1 MGVVQYL
8 RSIREGAGIAGRLEA
23 EEKENRRLRDVQL
36 SMSKDILSLSEE
48 SRLYRGTTYREYAE
62 TVQEIDNKYNGKSDW
77 GVFLAGII
85 IDLRAVFIIAEG
97 IKIYALEG
105 REKEAGP
112 ELDFAKEFLAY
123 NDLDAEMAQECA
135 KEAEI
140 EGKILFKIAWE
151 EEDKQLSARYISWL
165 EKRYR
170 IETHP
175 QDYLWYTKA
184 VWTPKGAQ
192 KQEELEEKEFVYK
205 KFGGRINNPESAMPK
220 TGRVLTQI
228 ENLDKAL
235 RDFREINRIFAGPLL
250 VVEFPSVAAARQGQA
265 DLDSFNFKI
274 KKALSTTG
282 KAYYLQPAA
291 PTALVDEIV
300 TLIKMISGATGIPV
314 HFLGA
319 PDLLSNRATA
329 SNLMELIAAA
339 SSKERKTWEGA
350 YRELLSKAMRI
361 YNVKM
366 GLEQKPTKRLDPQ
379 KLAVEIPL
387 ISPETW
393 AAIEKIFAPLSISG
407 KISDELLLSK
417 IPGVNV
423 TAEIARKE
431 AEKEAEPA
439 PLEKAPLFPPA
450 EKAGATSAG
459 ESVVEEI

>member
-1 MGVVQYL
+1 MGLVQYL
-8 RSIREGAGIAGRLEA
+8 RSIREGAGIAGRLDQT
-23 EEKENRRLRDVQL
+23 EKENRRLRDVQL

-48 SRLYRGTTYREYAE
+48 SRLYRGNTYRDYAE

-77 GVFLAGII
+77 GVFLTGII
-85 IDLRAVFIIAEG
+85 IDLRAVFIMGDG
-97 IKIYALEG
+97 IKVYALEG
-105 REKEAGP
+105 KEEEAEA
-112 ELDFAKEFLAY
+112 ELAFAKAFLSY

-151 EEDKQLSARYISWL
+151 KDDVQLSARYMSWL
-165 EKRYR
+165 EKRYK

-184 VWTPKGAQ
+184 IWTPKDAQ

-220 TGRVLTQI
+220 VGRVLTQI

-250 VVEFPSVAAARQGQA
+250 VVEFPTVPAARQGQV

-282 KAYYLQPAA
+282 KAYYVQPAP
-291 PTALVDEIV
+291 PTALAEEIV
-300 TLIKMISGATGIPV
+300 TLTKVISGATGIPV

-339 SSKERKTWEGA
+339 SSKERKTWEGV

-366 GLEQKPTKRLDPQ
+366 GLEQKPSKKLDPQ

-393 AAIEKIFAPLSISG
+393 AAVEKVFAPLAISG

-423 TAEIARKE
+423 TAEIERKE
-431 AEKEAEPA
+431 AEKEAEPE
-439 PLEKAPLFPPA
+439 PLEKAPLFAPA
-450 EKAGATSAG
+450 EKATATPAG
-459 ESVVEEI
+459 EGVVEEI

>member
-36 SMSKDILSLSEE
+36 SMSKDILSLSDET
-48 SRLYRGTTYREYAE
+48 RLYRGNTYREYAE

-192 KQEELEEKEFVYK
+192 KQEEIGEKEFVYK
-205 KFGGRINNPESAMPK
+205 KFGGRINNPEYAMAK
-220 TGRVLTQI
+220 
-228 ENLDKAL
+228 N
-235 RDFREINRIFAGPLL
+235 
-250 VVEFPSVAAARQGQA
+250 
-265 DLDSFNFKI
+265 
-274 KKALSTTG
+274 
-282 KAYYLQPAA
+282 
-291 PTALVDEIV
+291 
-300 TLIKMISGATGIPV
+300 
-314 HFLGA
+314 
-319 PDLLSNRATA
+319 
-329 SNLMELIAAA
+329 
-339 SSKERKTWEGA
+339 
-350 YRELLSKAMRI
+350 
-361 YNVKM
+361 
-366 GLEQKPTKRLDPQ
+366 
-379 KLAVEIPL
+379 
-387 ISPETW
+387 
-393 AAIEKIFAPLSISG
+393 
-407 KISDELLLSK
+407 
-417 IPGVNV
+417 
-423 TAEIARKE
+423 
-431 AEKEAEPA
+431 
-439 PLEKAPLFPPA
+439 
-450 EKAGATSAG
+450 
-459 ESVVEEI
+459 